1 MKDPKKTAAAP
12 QSKLLGLLPIKGRE
26 EIRRVYSADG
36 LSPAIVTNGG
46 GNHEPKI
53 AVPQTICLNPKVNGK
68 QPSLNDRVYSTE
80 GVSPAV
86 TTTEFFMGNIAVPQ
100 TETDVLWNYG
110 GGHHAKNVYGTSGTA
125 PTITTGNHGL
135 GTAIAISDER
145 KENENMLRIRKLTES
160 ECYRLMGFQSR
171 DTQACKSAGQS
182 KSNIYHQAGDSIVT
196 TVLIGIFG
204 SLIGADYETAISDY
218 AENLHNETLKP

>member
-1 MKDPKKTAAAP
+1 MTAP

-53 AVPQTICLNPKVNGK
+53 AVPQTICLNPKVNGR
-68 QPSLNDRVYSTE
+68 QPSLNDRIYSTE
-80 GVSPAV
+80 GISPAV
-86 TTTEFFMGNIAVPQ
+86 TTAEFFMGNIAVP
-100 TETDVLWNYG
+100 
-110 GGHHAKNVYGTSGTA
+110 KTA
-125 PTITTGNHGL
+125 
-135 GTAIAISDER
+135 ER
-145 KENENMLRIRKLTES
+145 KENDMLRIRKLTES

-182 KSNIYHQAGDSIVT
+182 KSSIYHQAGDSIVT

-204 SLIGADYETAISDY
+204 SLIGADYETAISNY
-218 AENLHNETLKP
+218 AENLHNETK